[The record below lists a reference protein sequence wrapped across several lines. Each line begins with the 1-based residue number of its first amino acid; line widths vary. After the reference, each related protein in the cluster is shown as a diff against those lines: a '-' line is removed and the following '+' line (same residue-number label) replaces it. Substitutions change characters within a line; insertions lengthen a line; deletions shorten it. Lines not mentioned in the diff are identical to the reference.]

1 MPDATWATLDLA
13 INEDLHLLSTEGNR
27 PSLPSLLRPERPPER
42 KRRETGGGN
51 PTLKPRKKR
60 EKVGERMSPGFSACK
75 RFRDSFTGLLQ
86 RMYSSHSI
94 NKTGNTKLT
103 QQSRP

>member
-51 PTLKPRKKR
+51 PTLKPGKKR
-60 EKVGERMSPGFSACK
+60 EKVGERMNPVFLCLLLITLFFSISYFLKWTALG
-75 RFRDSFTGLLQ
+75 R
-86 RMYSSHSI
+86 
-94 NKTGNTKLT
+94 
-103 QQSRP
+103 

>member
-51 PTLKPRKKR
+51 PTLKPGKKR
-60 EKVGERMSPGFSACK
+60 EKVGERMSPPDESVWGSVNN
-75 RFRDSFTGLLQ
+75 S
-86 RMYSSHSI
+86 
-94 NKTGNTKLT
+94 
-103 QQSRP
+103 SRPIVS

>member
-1 MPDATWATLDLA
+1 MPDPPPQRGGASTHRAQLASAKRRRRNGNMPDATWATLDLA

-51 PTLKPRKKR
+51 PTLKPGKKR
-60 EKVGERMSPGFSACK
+60 EKVGERMSPNS
-75 RFRDSFTGLLQ
+75 
-86 RMYSSHSI
+86 
-94 NKTGNTKLT
+94 
-103 QQSRP
+103 